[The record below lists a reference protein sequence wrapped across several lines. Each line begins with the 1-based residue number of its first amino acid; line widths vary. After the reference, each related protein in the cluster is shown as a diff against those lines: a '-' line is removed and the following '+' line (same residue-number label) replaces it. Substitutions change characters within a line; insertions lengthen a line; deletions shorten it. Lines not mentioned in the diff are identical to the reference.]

1 MQNKIKPIL
10 LFKKIINLIV
20 VTFLMVSCSNS
31 KLLFKNIPEDLEIK
45 IPEAIINYGD
55 LIDVNISSLNNQSTS
70 IFTPSSIDKIG
81 TIRNGE
87 ARKLDGYLVD
97 SSGCIDIRI
106 LGKIKAL
113 GLTCSSLSESIKLKL
128 KEYVQNPNVRTK
140 ILNFRVSILG
150 EVGKPG
156 TFEVINQ
163 NISFTELISRAG
175 DFNKNADP
183 TKVLIIRNSNNKIET
198 QYLDLTSYEFMN
210 SEYYYLKQNDKIY
223 VRPDNTSLAFDFGF
237 LRNAG
242 ALSLL
247 TSIIILIVR

>member
-1 MQNKIKPIL
+1 
-10 LFKKIINLIV
+10 
-20 VTFLMVSCSNS
+20 
-31 KLLFKNIPEDLEIK
+31 LLFKNIPEDLEIK

-247 TSIIILIVR
+247 TSILILIVR